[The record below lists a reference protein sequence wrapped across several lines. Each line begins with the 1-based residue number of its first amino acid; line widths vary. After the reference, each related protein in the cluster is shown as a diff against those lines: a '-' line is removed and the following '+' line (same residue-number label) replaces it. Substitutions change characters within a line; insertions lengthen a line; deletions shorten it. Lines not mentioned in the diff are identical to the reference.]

1 MFKTLNIEN
10 IKNDKERAKTAYN
23 ETSTKQNESLNLM
36 GPNSKDNCAI
46 NLLTTRK
53 ILTRSNDLLGQ
64 SSTEKLIDMLKEHA
78 GLKEC
83 TEETASHINSVKF

>member
-1 MFKTLNIEN
+1 MEHG
-10 IKNDKERAKTAYN
+10 KNNDCMERAKTAYTEQSSGSPRQGVTLIGDKCEN
-23 ETSTKQNESLNLM
+23 NRALT
-36 GPNSKDNCAI
+36 
-46 NLLTTRK
+46 LLSTRK

-83 TEETASHINSVKF
+83 TEETVNHINSVSFEFS

>member
-1 MFKTLNIEN
+1 MKT
-10 IKNDKERAKTAYN
+10 N
-23 ETSTKQNESLNLM
+23 ETGYLM
-36 GPNSKDNCAI
+36 GRNLKDNCAI

-64 SSTEKLIDMLKEHA
+64 SSTEKLIEMLKEHA

-83 TEETASHINSVKF
+83 TEETACHINSVNIQKYFIIDILTILNLLS